1 MYGCSRYPAQS
12 YYHKPEIEAVKTQW
26 ETLPSDSEAQD
37 KFLQDRYTLVKENEK
52 VRSLSISVIVHL
64 CSQLSGRQY
73 AEDIEEWLE
82 AEEERKRSERDSLK
96 KDRLKE

>member
-1 MYGCSRYPAQS
+1 M
-12 YYHKPEIEAVKTQW
+12 
-26 ETLPSDSEAQD
+26 
-37 KFLQDRYTLVKENEK
+37 KENEK
-52 VRSLSISVIVHL
+52 VRSLSIFVIVHL
-64 CSQLSGRQY
+64 CSQPSDRQY